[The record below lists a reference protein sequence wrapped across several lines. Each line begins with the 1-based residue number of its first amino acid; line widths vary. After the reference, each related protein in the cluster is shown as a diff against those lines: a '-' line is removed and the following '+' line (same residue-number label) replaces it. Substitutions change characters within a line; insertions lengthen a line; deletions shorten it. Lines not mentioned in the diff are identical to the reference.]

1 MSCLKR
7 DAGLFMLSRCGARHF
22 GWQVERTQAH
32 LMDGGGSLERF
43 KAIIFHRMYVII
55 SMTLFLGN
63 TEGDRHTRS
72 RALQFNLISTVEEK
86 SAKIMEDST
95 IKKKKNQYHLKMMA
109 RTMCLQ
115 PCSL

>member
-86 SAKIMEDST
+86 SAKIMEDSR
-95 IKKKKNQYHLKMMA
+95 IKKKNQYHLKMMA